1 MTTREEAF
9 APPETVQ
16 GGMNVLKGLIWRE
29 WLRMRGL
36 VVGAL
41 AIWLTLIWVLL
52 IFCHPGL
59 VLAFGVIYVL
69 IGAAGFA
76 GGDALEGSEE
86 FAFSLPPTRGE
97 QYLAKLALGL
107 GTTAAFTALGVLS
120 IALDLPQLI
129 WSVFVN
135 SGFTE
140 PFPVC
145 DEPMVYGL
153 AIAVPVAC
161 FACTYAMSAN
171 AGTRTMVMVS
181 AFLGVLLAAALM
193 GGGFIAE
200 YALWEAVNGYISI
213 PALLAVAPMAL
224 LAGYG
229 FYVRKEG
236 VSRPTPIA
244 GRTGAW
250 VWVVVIVVVVFL
262 LLAFVFL
269 SLRGR
274 VVREEHEGTLMRKDA
289 ARSIMPDVEV
299 PERTE
304 EATVEV
310 KPGPSGKDDN
320 GARREEKR

>member
-1 MTTREEAF
+1 
-9 APPETVQ
+9 
-16 GGMNVLKGLIWRE
+16 
-29 WLRMRGL
+29 MRGL
-36 VVGAL
+36 VIGAL
-41 AIWLTLIWVLL
+41 AVWLTLIWVLL
-52 IFCHPGL
+52 IFFHPGF

-107 GTTAAFTALGVLS
+107 GTTVAFTALGVLS

-153 AIAVPVAC
+153 AIALPLAC

-181 AFLGVLLAAALM
+181 AFLGVLLAAAVM

-200 YALWEAVNGYISI
+200 YALWDAVNGYISI
-213 PALLAVAPMAL
+213 PGLLALAPMAL
-224 LAGYG
+224 MVGYG

-236 VSRPTPIA
+236 VSRPTPI
-244 GRTGAW
+244 GGGTGAW
-250 VWVVVIVVVVFL
+250 VWVVVIVVAVFL
-262 LLAFVFL
+262 LLALVFFF
-269 SLRGR
+269 SFRDHR
-274 VVREEHEGTLMRKDA
+274 SEVIRAEAEESTMHDARREHEEALKR
-289 ARSIMPDVEV
+289 
-299 PERTE
+299 E

-310 KPGPSGKDDN
+310 KPGPAKKDDN
-320 GARREEKR
+320 ESRGEEER